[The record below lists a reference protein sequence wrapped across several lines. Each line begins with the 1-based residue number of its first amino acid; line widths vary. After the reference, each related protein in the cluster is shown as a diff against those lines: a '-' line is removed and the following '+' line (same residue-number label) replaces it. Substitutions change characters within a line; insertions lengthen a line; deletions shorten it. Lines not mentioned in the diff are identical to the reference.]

1 MKENPNHKRENKI
14 ILFFDE
20 INTNP
25 NVSGILKEVLIDKV
39 LEGNPLPPN
48 VVPIAAANPYKLRKK
63 HVDTLTRGLKIEGL

>member
-1 MKENPNHKRENKI
+1 MKEHEEQRREQKI

-25 NVSGILKEVLIDKV
+25 NVSGILKEVLIDRV
-39 LEGNPLPPN
+39 LEGEPLPSN

-63 HVDTLTRGLKIEGL
+63 KN